1 MTIRQLFADRLQQN
15 DTAPGPWAFKAFQEI
30 LHELTLSGN
39 VEVTPEKESTI
50 TVRVTQEGGIRMDA
64 MGVTWRISADGVV
77 VQDIL
82 TDN

>member
-1 MTIRQLFADRLQQN
+1 
-15 DTAPGPWAFKAFQEI
+15 
-30 LHELTLSGN
+30 